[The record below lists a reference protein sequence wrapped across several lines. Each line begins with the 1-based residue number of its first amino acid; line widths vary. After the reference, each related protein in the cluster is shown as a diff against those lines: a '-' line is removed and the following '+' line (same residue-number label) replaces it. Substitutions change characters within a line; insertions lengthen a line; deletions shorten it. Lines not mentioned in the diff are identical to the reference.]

1 MGHEEDGIAH
11 SPFSAGSRLGW
22 APGLG
27 VGSPRDPAAGQP
39 ACTHRSTTLQRW
51 MLDAPPAKTG
61 VIINEEDQLSWAFK
75 VHAFYGLLLL
85 LASLVAQMVKNP
97 PGFDPWVGKI
107 PWRRAGQPTPG
118 FLPGESPWAEE
129 PAGLQC
135 MELQTV
141 GYE

>member
-1 MGHEEDGIAH
+1 
-11 SPFSAGSRLGW
+11 
-22 APGLG
+22 
-27 VGSPRDPAAGQP
+27 
-39 ACTHRSTTLQRW
+39 

-75 VHAFYGLLLL
+75 VQAFYGLLFL